1 MSMAPLGGKSYPED
15 PPSLFELRRD
25 EPSTSATEDTS
36 RQASGPS
43 VILDTL
49 LSGCSYETLN
59 GGYLPM
65 KKVYN
70 VFKPKEGLNTL
81 VSQFSFLQLEKVI
94 VDVQKR
100 RAQGATER
108 DLRNHIDSRY
118 AEFDELSREKIY
130 QLSLGLTPDDDIQ
143 AGDVSEESQ
152 LDRTALKVVLKEEDS
167 RLHEGSIVYY
177 HQKRWVVVEIQGAI
191 LVLKSF

>member
-1 MSMAPLGGKSYPED
+1 
-15 PPSLFELRRD
+15 
-25 EPSTSATEDTS
+25 
-36 RQASGPS
+36 
-43 VILDTL
+43 
-49 LSGCSYETLN
+49 
-59 GGYLPM
+59 M

-81 VSQFSFLQLEKVI
+81 VSQFSFLQLEKV
-94 VDVQKR
+94 VVEVQKR

-108 DLRNHIDSRY
+108 DLRNHINSRY

-130 QLSLGLTPDDDIQ
+130 QLSLGITPDDDIQ